1 MKKTFL
7 LLAAC
12 AVSVLA
18 SAQIF
23 QVLSLEQLPAASY
36 DDAKVAGISPKGNYL
51 LMTTGSTKGLKR
63 YDIQSGT
70 MTTLSQAE
78 NAGFDVKISKDGNQ
92 VAFTERTYR
101 LGQET
106 FEKNVCANI
115 ANNTLAAVSKRVA
128 KEESVSLL
136 NEDGIM
142 YVERNGERTLL
153 APFGTDN
160 KIYIWTSLSPDQTKV
175 CYYLGGKGCYVCKL
189 DGSDNTLVSK
199 DCHAAKWYNN
209 NTLVAMNDKD
219 NGHYITAS
227 SIVAYTLDGKVQV
240 LTSPDM
246 IAMDP
251 VATNGKIAFTTIN
264 GKTYLMSVR

>member
-7 LLAAC
+7 LVAAC
-12 AVSVLA
+12 LSCMLA
-18 SAQIF
+18 SAQIL

-36 DDAKVAGISPKGNYL
+36 EDAKVAAISPKGDYL
-51 LMTTGSTKGLKR
+51 LMTTGSTKGLQR

-70 MTTLSQAE
+70 MTSLSQAE

-92 VAFTERTYR
+92 IAFTERTYR

-106 FEKNVCANI
+106 LEKNVCANI
-115 ANNTLAAVSKRVA
+115 ANNTLATTSKRAAETEAVS
-128 KEESVSLL
+128 LI

-153 APFGTDN
+153 APFGTED
-160 KIYIWTSLSPDQTKV
+160 KIYIWTSLSPDKSKV
-175 CYYLGGKGCYVCKL
+175 CYYLGSQGCYVCNL
-189 DGSDNTLVSK
+189 DGSNNTFIGW
-199 DCHAAKWYNN
+199 DCHAAKWYDN

-251 VATNGKIAFTTIN
+251 VAANGKIAFATAE
-264 GKTYLMSVR
+264 GKTYLMSVK

>member
-1 MKKTFL
+1 MKKTLL

-12 AVSVLA
+12 AMSMLA

-51 LMTTGSTKGLKR
+51 LMTTGSTKGLQH

-106 FEKNVCANI
+106 LEKNVCANI
-115 ANNTLAAVSKRVA
+115 TNNTLAAVSKRVA
-128 KEESVSLL
+128 KEEIGRAHV
-136 NEDGIM
+136 
-142 YVERNGERTLL
+142 
-153 APFGTDN
+153 
-160 KIYIWTSLSPDQTKV
+160 
-175 CYYLGGKGCYVCKL
+175 
-189 DGSDNTLVSK
+189 
-199 DCHAAKWYNN
+199 
-209 NTLVAMNDKD
+209 
-219 NGHYITAS
+219 
-227 SIVAYTLDGKVQV
+227 
-240 LTSPDM
+240 
-246 IAMDP
+246 
-251 VATNGKIAFTTIN
+251 
-264 GKTYLMSVR
+264 